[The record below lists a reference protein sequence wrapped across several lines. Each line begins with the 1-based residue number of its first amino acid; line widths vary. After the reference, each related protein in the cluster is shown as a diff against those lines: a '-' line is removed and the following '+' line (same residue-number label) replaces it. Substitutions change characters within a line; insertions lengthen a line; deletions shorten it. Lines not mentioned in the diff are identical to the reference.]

1 VSPRARHA
9 VVLVLVVLGGV
20 ATTCGAAAVYAHH
33 VLVDK
38 DGFADSVA
46 EAVRQPAVSR
56 ELSVGLADALI
67 DAEPDLI
74 AAERPIEDA
83 ASALLESG
91 AFEPIVR
98 RTALFMHD
106 EAFAERGQAFSLD
119 LADGLQFLASVLS
132 VQDPRLRAEVER
144 VADAEAVRLENSGWI
159 GSVTTVAQ
167 VIPELALI
175 LPLTALALFAIALAL
190 SRERGR
196 TLAWVGVAVAAAGAA
211 LLVADLAI
219 RSAPSRLGFAVPDAV
234 EQALD
239 VFLRSLLPLALLLAV
254 AGGALA
260 AAGWGSVTAASTE
273 RTLGRTWTFL
283 RGGSETTSLRVGRA
297 VVLLAA
303 ALFLLVEPLLALQV
317 IAVAAGFVVLVE
329 GLSEVVALLGGP
341 AAEARA
347 AESPPGHRRR
357 TLAVGAA
364 LAIGLVCLTAVVAG
378 ALIRIPTSNAS
389 LERGCNGSVSLCD
402 RPLDRV
408 ALPASHNAMSSA
420 NAGFIDP
427 NNRRTIVQQLDAGI
441 RGLLI
446 DSHVA
451 RPTRFKTTALTVLDP
466 EVVAA
471 AKRELGPQGLRALED
486 FLSRRI
492 VRPTGPPRPYFCHI
506 VCELGAIR
514 MDETLTEIKAWMDA
528 NPRDVIVID
537 IQDLVSPIETERLF
551 KASRLYDMAYVWKAG
566 TPAPTLRQMIDANKR
581 LLVVA
586 EVDGYS
592 NGWYQPGYA
601 RLLKETPYANPTVA
615 SLRSPRSCRPN
626 RGKERNPLFL
636 VNHWVAVYPPRLSHA
651 QFVNRRDF
659 LEARV
664 ERCRA
669 IRGAFPNLIA
679 VDFASAGDVVEVAA
693 EINGVSPAVGKR

>member
-9 VVLVLVVLGGV
+9 VVVVLVVLGGV
-20 ATTCGAAAVYAHH
+20 ATAGGAAAVYANH

-56 ELSVGLADALI
+56 ELSIGLADALV

-98 RTALFMHD
+98 RAALFLHD
-106 EAFAERGQAFSLD
+106 EAFAERGKALRLD
-119 LADGLQFLASVLS
+119 LADGLQLLASVLS
-132 VQDPRLRAEVER
+132 VQDTRLRGEVER
-144 VADAEAVRLENSGWI
+144 VADAEVVRLDSSGWVDSI
-159 GSVTTVAQ
+159 TTVAQ
-167 VIPELALI
+167 VVPELAVI
-175 LPLTALALFAIALAL
+175 LPLAALALFAIALVL

-196 TLAWVGVAVAAAGAA
+196 TLAWVGIAVASAGAA
-211 LLVADLAI
+211 LLVTDLVI
-219 RSAPSRLGFAVPDAV
+219 RTALPRLGFAVPDAV
-234 EQALD
+234 EQALG
-239 VFLRSLLPLALLLAV
+239 VFLRSLVPLALLLGV

-260 AAGWGSVTAASTE
+260 AAGWGSVTADSTE
-273 RTLGRTWTFL
+273 RTLGRTWAFL
-283 RGGSETTSLRVGRA
+283 RGVSEKTSLRVVRA
-297 VVLLAA
+297 VVLVVAGV
-303 ALFLLVEPLLALQV
+303 FLLVEPLLAIEIV
-317 IAVAAGFVVLVE
+317 AVAAGFVVLVE
-329 GLSEVVALLGGP
+329 GLSEVVALLGGAAAP
-341 AAEARA
+341 ARTTDA
-347 AESPPGHRRR
+347 PKPRR
-357 TLAVGAA
+357 TLATGAA
-364 LAIGLVCLTAVVAG
+364 LAIGLACLTVVVVG
-378 ALIRIPTSNAS
+378 ALTRIPESNAS

-408 ALPASHNAMSSA
+408 ALPASHNAMSAA

-451 RPTRFKTTALTVLDP
+451 RPTRFKAIAQTVLDP
-466 EVVAA
+466 KVIAS
-471 AKRELGPQGLRALED
+471 AKRELGPEGLRALED

-492 VRPTGPPRPYFCHI
+492 LRPTGPPRPYFCHI
-506 VCELGAIR
+506 ICELGAIR
-514 MDETLTEIKAWMDA
+514 MDRTLSQIKAWLDA
-528 NPRDVIVID
+528 NPREVIMLD

-551 KASRLYDMAYVWKAG
+551 KASGLYDMAYVWKAG
-566 TPAPTLRQMIDANKR
+566 TPAPTLRQMIDSNKR

-586 EVDGYS
+586 EVNGYP

-601 RLLKETPYANPTVA
+601 RLLKETPYTFPTIA
-615 SLRSPRSCRPN
+615 ALRSPASCRPN

-636 VNHWVAVYPPRLSHA
+636 VNHWAGGYPPRLSRA
-651 QFVNRRDF
+651 KVVNQHDF
-659 LEARV
+659 LTARV
-664 ERCRA
+664 ERCRR

-679 VDFASAGDVVEVAA
+679 VDFASVGDVVGVAA
-693 EINGVSPAVGKR
+693 EINGVSPAEAKQ